1 MKILFAT
8 DGSDSALAALDFLL
22 RFPLTPQSQVLVTT
36 VIDQAAFPGLL
47 SGRRWGR
54 ASNGEPEQ
62 LKGAMAPNDEDAKDA
77 EAERKN
83 LNLAEQALH
92 REAQAHLTTVTKRL
106 QAAGWASSSE
116 IRGGHPI
123 DQICASAETW
133 GADLIVVGTHGLTGI
148 RRHFLGSVSTGV
160 LHYADCSVL
169 VVPHPDLA
177 EHPHSKEVPLR
188 FLLTHDGSE
197 PANKALELCASLPL
211 QGRATVTLL
220 RVLELV
226 TLYRQ
231 DLRQQMSSAFREDKR
246 AAEDELNAAADKLRQ
261 ATSQVEVKTLE
272 SGDLGRAILDTA
284 AEQQSDL
291 IVLGHKGR
299 SAIKRMLLGSVIG
312 RIAAHAPCALL
323 IVR

>member
-22 RFPLTPQSQVLVTT
+22 RLPLTPQSEVLVTT

-47 SGRRWGR
+47 SGRLWER
-54 ASNGEPEQ
+54 ASNDELEQ
-62 LKGAMAPNDEDAKDA
+62 AKDTITPSDQDA

-92 REAQAHLTTVTKRL
+92 RQAQVHLTTVTKRL

-116 IRGGHPI
+116 IRGGHPS
-123 DQICASAETW
+123 DQICVSAEAW
-133 GADLIVVGTHGLTGI
+133 GADLIIVGTHGLTGI
-148 RRHFLGSVSTGV
+148 RRHFLGSVSNSV

-169 VVPHPDLA
+169 LVPHPDLA
-177 EHPHSKEVPLR
+177 EHPPNSKDAPLR
-188 FLLTHDGSE
+188 LLLAHDGSK

-211 QGRATVTLL
+211 QGRATVTLV
-220 RVLELV
+220 RVLEMV

-231 DLRQQMSSAFREDKR
+231 DLRQQMSSAFQEDKR
-246 AAEDELNAAADKLRQ
+246 AAEAELSAAAEKLHR
-261 ATSQVEVKTLE
+261 ATSEVDLRLLE
-272 SGDLGRAILDTA
+272 SGDLRRTLLDTA

-291 IVLGHKGR
+291 IILGHKGR
-299 SAIKRMLLGSVIG
+299 SAIKRMLVGSVIG
-312 RIAAHAPCALL
+312 SVAAHAPCALL